1 MKRFMLLTASC
12 GLVALAALGG
22 AGGAKL
28 VEPPDPVPVMVGNDD
43 ELDACGGWGESADGS
58 ALPVRSAPAAAG
70 KIVYELKPGEGFW
83 ICDESADGQWTGIV
97 AEHNPLSGDAGGDPQ
112 CGAGNLLAPR
122 QPYPGPCIAGWV
134 PADAVLL
141 IAG

>member
-1 MKRFMLLTASC
+1 MKHPALLTACC
-12 GLVALAALGG
+12 GIAALAVLHG
-22 AGGAKL
+22 AGSATLAGSPA
-28 VEPPDPVPVMVGNDD
+28 PVPVMVGNDD
-43 ELDACGGWGESADGS
+43 ELDACGGWGEPAGTA
-58 ALPVRSAPAAAG
+58 ALPVRSAPDAG
-70 KIVYELKPGEGFW
+70 GRIVYEIKPGEGFW

-97 AEHNPLSGDAGGDPQ
+97 AEHNPLTGDAGGDPQ
-112 CGAGNLLAPR
+112 CGTGSPLSPR